1 MPSCEEYRFSIE
13 IRLVMLVLF
22 IHFNKKCVDDVDYYL
37 GELHVDVYHDVDE
50 DRVVVLLVWMSVQR

>member
-37 GELHVDVYHDVDE
+37 GELHVGVYHDVDE
-50 DRVVVLLVWMSVQR
+50 DQVVVLLV